1 MLPIARKNKIKEIIT
16 EKKSVIV
23 SELATLFKVTEETI
37 RKDLQQLEE
46 EGFLT
51 RTYGGAY
58 VSEGVENDVDVNLR
72 EHIQVEGKQKI
83 ADMCLNYIN
92 NGDSIFLDASTTSL
106 YIASCIKGKRLTV
119 TTNSIKIVS
128 MLSDDPNIKLVI
140 IGGRIEQPSMSA
152 LGRNA
157 ESNLN
162 NYFFDAAFISCRA
175 ISMVH
180 GITDSNEQQAQIRK
194 LAIEHANHTYLVAD
208 YTKFDRTAF
217 TKICEFKNINTIIS
231 DKSLP
236 QEWHD
241 FAKNSD
247 ITLVECE

>member
-23 SELATLFKVTEETI
+23 NELAALFKVTEETI

-58 VSEGVENDVDVNLR
+58 ISDGVENDVDVNLR

-83 ADMCLNYIN
+83 ANMCLNYIHS
-92 NGDSIFLDASTTSL
+92 GDSIFLDASTTSL
-106 YIASCIKGKRLTV
+106 YIASSLKGKRLTV

-157 ESNLN
+157 ESNLS

-175 ISMVH
+175 ISMIH

-194 LAIEHANHTYLVAD
+194 LAIEHSNHTYLVAD

-217 TKICEFKNINTIIS
+217 TKICEFNSINTMIS
-231 DKSLP
+231 DKPLS

-247 ITLVECE
+247 IILIECE